1 MASHQEE
8 EVLGKAYDGRL
19 MRRLLTYLRP
29 YKWHVVVALAAI
41 TLKSVADVLGP
52 FLTKIAI
59 DKYLAKSANAH
70 SWIGDRLSDTALTGI
85 AQIGG
90 LYIGLLLG
98 TFALE
103 FLQTYLM
110 QWTGQKVMFDLRK
123 QIFRHLQFMHVGFFD
138 KNPVGRLVTRVTT
151 DVDALNEMFTAGV
164 VSIFEDVFVLFFILA
179 IMLDMNWKL
188 ALITFAVL
196 PFIVYATKIFR
207 DKVRDSYRRIRT
219 AIARINSFLQE
230 AVSGML
236 VLQLFNREKRAFR
249 QFSDINAS
257 HMEAFKDAIMAY
269 AVYYPVVEVLS
280 SIAVAGIIWFGG
292 NGIIR
297 HLSAVSADLGFSKTT
312 LLTVH
317 PVQSVVTLGVLV
329 AFMQY
334 AQRFFRPIMDLSEK
348 YNILQSAM
356 AAGERVF
363 KLLDTKVEITSPA
376 VTKKPQGPGRIEFD
390 HVWFAYNSRGNGA
403 TERVGTG
410 FSPVQPGTNHVG
422 TDALVRPAEPSSAA
436 MAAGSSKN
444 DGETPDWV
452 LRDVTYALDPGETVA
467 VVGHTGAGK
476 TTLISLLMRFYD
488 VQQGAIRI
496 DGIDIKDM
504 DLLDLRGR
512 FGVVL
517 QDPFLFSGTVE
528 GNIRLGT
535 ARIQDEDVEQAAEDV
550 NLADFIRTLPG
561 GFKEEVRERG
571 STLSTGQ
578 KQLISFARALAH
590 DPKILILDEATS
602 SVDTETEFRV
612 RDALNRMVEG
622 RTSLIIAHRLS
633 TIQRADKIIVM
644 HKGQVRE
651 MGSHQ
656 QLLAQ
661 RGIYYK
667 LYQLQYKD
675 QEIPSALSGAP
686 QSTVSADD

>member
-1 MASHQEE
+1 MAANQEE

-29 YKWHVVVALAAI
+29 YKWHVVVALGAI
-41 TLKSVADVLGP
+41 ILKSVADVLGP
-52 FLTKIAI
+52 FLTKVAI
-59 DKYLAKSANAH
+59 DKYLAKSSHTH
-70 SWIGDRLSDTALTGI
+70 SWLGDRLSAAPLTGI

-90 LYIGLLLG
+90 LYVGLLAV
-98 TFALE
+98 TFAFE
-103 FLQTYLM
+103 FVQTYLM
-110 QWTGQKVMFDLRK
+110 QWTGQKVMFDLRS
-123 QIFRHLQFMHVGFFD
+123 QIFRHLQHMHVAFFD

-151 DVDALNEMFTAGV
+151 DVDALNEMFTSGV
-164 VSIFEDVFVLFFILA
+164 VSIFEDVFVLGFILV
-179 IMLDMNWKL
+179 IMLNMNWKL

-196 PFIVYATKIFR
+196 PLIVYATKIFR
-207 DKVRDSYRRIRT
+207 DRVRDSYRRIRT

-236 VLQLFNREKRAFR
+236 VLQLFNREKRAYR
-249 QFSDINAS
+249 QFSAINAS

-269 AVYYPVVEVLS
+269 AVYYPVVEILS
-280 SIAVAGIIWFGG
+280 SIAVASIIWFGG
-292 NGIIR
+292 SEIIL
-297 HLSAVSADLGFSKTT
+297 HVGTASLAVEFSRKN
-312 LLTVH
+312 LLTFHLV
-317 PVQSVVTLGVLV
+317 PSTQNVMTLGILV

-334 AQRFFRPIMDLSEK
+334 AQRFFRPIQDLSEK

-363 KLLDTKVEITSPA
+363 KLLDTQVEITSPA
-376 VTKKPQGPGRIEFD
+376 ATREPQGPGRIEFD
-390 HVWFAYNSRGNGA
+390 HVWFVYKTR
-403 TERVGTG
+403 
-410 FSPVQPGTNHVG
+410 
-422 TDALVRPAEPSSAA
+422 
-436 MAAGSSKN
+436 
-444 DGETPDWV
+444 GETGVVLAGAGQTSAGADGSGGSLATSAHDGADKSVRSTFDWV
-452 LRDVTYALDPGETVA
+452 LRDVSFVLEPGETAA

-488 VQQGAIRI
+488 VQKGAIRI
-496 DGIDIKDM
+496 DDVDVKDM
-504 DLLDLRGR
+504 NLEDLRSR

-517 QDPFLFSGTVE
+517 QDPFLFTGTVE

-535 ARIQDEDVEQAAEDV
+535 KRIQDEDVEQAAEDV

-590 DPKILILDEATS
+590 DPRILILDEATS

-651 MGSHQ
+651 MGNHQ

-675 QEIPSALSGAP
+675 QEIAVDSSQASQSA
-686 QSTVSADD
+686 VSADD